1 MIANSELADVAL
13 RCMCT
18 LLVDVTH
25 FNFRENLATAIVAR
39 LSKKSW
45 DEVRSLR
52 PLARDRF
59 AF

>member
-39 LSKKSW
+39 LSRKSW
-45 DEVRSLR
+45 DEVRQLLR
-52 PLARDRF
+52 LTCDHF